1 MKFKSTIVILCILF
15 SIQVIAGA
23 QNTPLPFRTAIE
35 LALKNSAASGIARAD
50 AQRARANY
58 LQAGDLFLP
67 QVTVGSGLAWSYGFP
82 LSLEGS
88 APSIIDL
95 NAQSFLFNLAQREFV
110 KAAKGDIN
118 ATAAQNTDRR
128 NDVIMEAALD
138 YIQLDLLESS
148 LNVQKEQQQL
158 ASKFE
163 DVVNQR
169 MQAGIDAPL
178 ELTRAKLAGA
188 RTRMQ
193 MTETQGAID
202 QLRLRLSQLTG
213 LPESA
218 IQTSTES
225 IPALPAVSQDED
237 LGAEAVKNN
246 SAIKVADE
254 VTRAKAFRA
263 KGEGKQLY
271 PAVDLVGHFAVL
283 ARYNNYDQF
292 FKKFQRENAAI
303 GVAIRFPFLN
313 PAQRAVTQSA
323 QADAAKAKKEA
334 QNLKEQV
341 STETLKLQRSV
352 QQLAAARDVF
362 KLEHQLAEA
371 DVETAHEKI
380 QAGQATIKDE
390 QNARIAEHERYASYL
405 NSSFDLDKAQIQL
418 LRQIGQLEG
427 WALGPTHSIAVI
439 AEIAR
444 HRRDREIKTA

>member
-15 SIQVIAGA
+15 SIRITATA
-23 QNTPLPFRTAIE
+23 QNNTLPFRTAIE

-58 LQAGDLFLP
+58 LQARDLFLP

-88 APSIIDL
+88 APSILDL
-95 NAQSFLFNLAQREFV
+95 NSQAFLFNLAQREFL
-110 KAAKGDIN
+110 KAAKGEIN
-118 ATAAQNTDRR
+118 ATEAQNADRR
-128 NDVIMEAALD
+128 NDVIMETALD

-148 LNVQKEQQQL
+148 LNVQKEQREL
-158 ASKFE
+158 ANKFE

-213 LPESA
+213 LPQNA
-218 IQTSTES
+218 IQTSTET
-225 IPALPAVSQDED
+225 IPALPAISQDED
-237 LGAEAVKNN
+237 LGAQAVKNN
-246 SAIKVADE
+246 SAVKVADE
-254 VTRAKAFRA
+254 VARSKAFRA
-263 KGEGKQLY
+263 KGEEKQLY

-313 PAQRAVTQSA
+313 PAQRAVAESA
-323 QADAAKAKKEA
+323 RADATKAQKEA
-334 QNLKEQV
+334 QNVKEQV
-341 STETLKLQRSV
+341 SSETLKLQRSV

-362 KLEHQLAEA
+362 KLEHQLSEA

-390 QNARIAEHERYASYL
+390 QNARITEHERYASYL

-427 WALGPTHSIAVI
+427 WALGPSH
-439 AEIAR
+439 
-444 HRRDREIKTA
+444 